1 VTFFV
6 IQLLTG
12 LSGAVTLF
20 LTASG
25 LTVIF
30 GVTKVVN
37 FAHGSLFMLGAYL
50 GWSLWSV
57 LPHGVPGFVLTV
69 LAAALATAAI
79 GVAMETTVLR
89 RLYAA
94 PPLLQLLATFG
105 ILLILQD
112 ATQMLWGPDDL
123 AIPRPPWMRAFLP
136 ILGERFPVYDLILI
150 GIGPIV
156 FAALRLILGHSRLGM
171 TIRACTENRD
181 VAAALG
187 IDQRRLSTLIFALGA
202 GLAGLGG
209 ALILPDGSA
218 NLRMDLAVIV
228 EAFVVVVVGGMG
240 SITGAFL
247 ASLLIGILQAF
258 GLVLIPKATLVLV
271 FVIMAI
277 VLTLKPTGLM
287 GGAAPAEAPVRRRP
301 PVPPPPAIL
310 GWCCLAVLISAPFW
324 LPAYPLSVLTE
335 ILVASVFAA
344 SLHLLMGPGG
354 MISFGHAAWFA
365 IGAYAAALAG
375 SMPAGLL
382 LAPVVAGL
390 AAAVFGGFVVRLT
403 GVYLAML
410 TLAFAQIVWAV
421 ATQFTGLTGGDD
433 GILGLWPTGPAA
445 FYWGVLGLS
454 ALTVWLLFRIAESPF
469 GLALRA
475 ARDSESRARTIGLS
489 PERLRTVAFT
499 IAGAAA
505 GLAGGLSAFRTGS
518 VFPGVASVGRSVDAL
533 VMVLLGGVDAA
544 IGPIVGAAVYTGLY
558 DWLLQVIPLWRL
570 ALGAA
575 ILALVLLFPAGLGGA
590 RQTA

>member
-1 VTFFV
+1 MTFFV